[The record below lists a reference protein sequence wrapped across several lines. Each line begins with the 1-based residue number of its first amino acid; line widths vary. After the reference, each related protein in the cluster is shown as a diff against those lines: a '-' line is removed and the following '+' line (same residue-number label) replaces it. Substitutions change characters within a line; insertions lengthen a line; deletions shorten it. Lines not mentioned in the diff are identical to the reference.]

1 MDVKW
6 YNIYEI
12 FQMLNCGFE
21 ILLTVDFRFLQLRL
35 TRKTSVVL
43 LESKNKNN
51 LLLKLYPISQHDIR
65 IVRLLI

>member
-1 MDVKW
+1 MDVRSDIR
-6 YNIYEI
+6 NISYVELRI
-12 FQMLNCGFE
+12 WNFANF
-21 ILLTVDFRFLQLRL
+21 VDFRFLQLRL

-43 LESKNKNN
+43 LDSKEKNN